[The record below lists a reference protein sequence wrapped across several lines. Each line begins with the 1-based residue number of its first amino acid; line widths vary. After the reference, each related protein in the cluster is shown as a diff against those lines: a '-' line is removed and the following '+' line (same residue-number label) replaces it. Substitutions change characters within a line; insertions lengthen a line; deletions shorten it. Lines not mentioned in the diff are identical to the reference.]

1 MYFAI
6 IIPVGGKNL
15 SFCVGFQAPFIN
27 KNAFEEEKMLEKT
40 S

>member
-15 SFCVGFQAPFIN
+15 SFCVGFAPFIN